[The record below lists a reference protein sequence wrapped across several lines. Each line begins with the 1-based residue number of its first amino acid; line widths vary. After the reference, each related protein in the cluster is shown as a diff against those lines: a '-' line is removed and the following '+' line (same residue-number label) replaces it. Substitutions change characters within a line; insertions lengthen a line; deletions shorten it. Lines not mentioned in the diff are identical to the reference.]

1 MSSAS
6 KIASGYYNY
15 RGYQIS
21 KIPSGERNAGMWLIT
36 PPDSY
41 DPSDIVFSLK
51 EGKDLI
57 DKFDAK
63 GYYKGGF
70 VDMNQYGLGQLDA
83 LPFSSLDRDEALPA
97 PTPEK
102 AVSRALSGKEGDV
115 PDEYLVALAKA
126 NKAKSKTAKD
136 YYMQEAQKVL
146 NKDLFSSNMGMF
158 G

>member
-1 MSSAS
+1 MFFKGPVSFEM
-6 KIASGYYNY
+6 KPNY
-15 RGYQIS
+15 FRDEEDENRVINQ
-21 KIPSGERNAGMWLIT
+21 MMQ
-36 PPDSY
+36 
-41 DPSDIVFSLK
+41 
-51 EGKDLI
+51 GK
-57 DKFDAK
+57 
-63 GYYKGGF
+63 
-70 VDMNQYGLGQLDA
+70 YGLGQLDA

-102 AVSRALSGKEGDV
+102 AMSRALSGKEGDV
-115 PDEYLVALAKA
+115 SDEYLVALAKA